1 MTFTIYLLQC
11 VAFVDLL
18 AVSLIVPLIASHVRT
33 LGADHVY
40 VGLMGSIYSGFQLA
54 SGPLLGSLSDL
65 KGRKVVLIATLLI
78 CGLAYAALGITSSLV
93 AILTI
98 RAILGLFKQTQILT
112 KALVPDYERSEK
124 KQSDIYG
131 KMAAIS
137 GVGMTIGPVIGGHI
151 AEDHPEEAFKLVS
164 TIVGICFIANAGL
177 VYLLPKSMSELEQA
191 NRPVEEKMTSKGIV
205 HRIVSSCKESVLELY
220 KIEWS
225 KYGNIFFFKG
235 LLGFA
240 MSLYYSNYVLYLK
253 TTYELTPK
261 YIGYIISFQGIV
273 GSICSYYMGYI
284 NSFYTKDKDYSVRN
298 FHVFLILSL
307 SILGLI
313 NSFNIYMYALFLIPL
328 AIGNA
333 VGRLVTL
340 EMILKRSHNKHRA
353 ALIGA
358 SNSVRSL
365 SGVVAPMVA
374 GLIGQYYSVQHVVYV
389 TFFVVSLGSLASYG
403 HKNKRI
409 KQD

>member
-1 MTFTIYLLQC
+1 MTFSIYLLQC

-65 KGRKVVLIATLLI
+65 KGRKVILTVTLLI
-78 CGLAYAALGITSSLV
+78 CGLAYAIMGITSSLV
-93 AILTI
+93 VILI
-98 RAILGLFKQTQILT
+98 VRAILGLFKQTQVLA

-124 KQSDIYG
+124 KQSEIYG

-137 GVGMTIGPVIGGHI
+137 GVGMTIGPIIGGHM
-151 AEDHPEEAFKLVS
+151 AEDHPEEAFKLIA
-164 TIVGICFIANAGL
+164 TLVGICFIANAGL
-177 VYLLPKSMSELEQA
+177 VCLLPKSISDSQKA
-191 NRPVEEKMTSKGIV
+191 KKPVQKQVSSKGIV
-205 HRIVSSCKESVLELY
+205 HIIVSSCKESVLELY

-225 KYGNIFFFKG
+225 KYGTIFFFKG

-253 TTYELTPK
+253 TTYELTPR
-261 YIGYIISFQGIV
+261 YIGYIISFQGII
-273 GSICSYYMGYI
+273 GSICSFYMGYI

-298 FHVFLILSL
+298 FHVFLVLSL

-313 NSFNIYMYALFLIPL
+313 VSFNIYMYAFFLIPL

-340 EMILKRSHNKHRA
+340 EMILKRSHNTHRA
-353 ALIGA
+353 TLIGA
-358 SNSVRSL
+358 SNSVRSI
-365 SGVVAPMVA
+365 SGVVAPMAA

-389 TFFVVSLGSLASYG
+389 TLFVTFLGTLASYR
-403 HKNKRI
+403 HKNKRV